1 MIQVSHMRKIIA
13 FVILLTAA
21 AFVCGCSVPFI
32 SSPTAQPTKTAVI
45 PDSST
50 VEPTYTPIPIITKT
64 PATPTPRADQ
74 SIAVSNAKI
83 EWTTNAGTESDTL
96 TFDIT
101 NDGAQ
106 TLTDVTAEYTVG
118 TYQLL
123 IDPVLGDQPGELAH
137 KATPYSIGT
146 LNPDQTKSI
155 TITLSGPNG
164 AYSTEYPANSTLVIT
179 WDGGSRTI
187 FKKSNYQNPDFSY
200 GEMLITDSDLYA
212 TPVPQTGVVD

>member
-13 FVILLTAA
+13 FIILLIAA

-32 SSPTAQPTKTAVI
+32 SSAPQPTKTAII
-45 PDSST
+45 PDQTT
-50 VEPTYTPIPIITKT
+50 VEPTYTPIPIVTKI
-64 PATPTPRADQ
+64 PVTPTPRADQ
-74 SIAVSNAKI
+74 SIAVSNIKI

-96 TFDIT
+96 TFDIA

-106 TLTDVTAEYTVG
+106 TLTGVTAEYIVG

-137 KATPYSIGT
+137 KATPYNIGT
-146 LNPDQTKSI
+146 LNPDQVKNV

-164 AYSTEYPANSTLVIT
+164 AYSTEKPANATLTIK
-179 WDGGSRTI
+179 WDGGSKTI
-187 FKKSNYQNPDFSY
+187 FKKANYQNPDYSY
-200 GEMLITDSDLYA
+200 GEMLITDSDLYVPP
-212 TPVPQTGVVD
+212 PVETGVVN